1 MAHVSGDRVKETS
14 TTTGTGTLTLAGA
27 MPKFRPFSAVAA
39 NNDTAIYGAVHQ
51 TLDEWEVGIGTWLT
65 GNLLARTTVLA
76 SSNAGGLVN
85 FSAGT
90 KEVLNTPNAGFN
102 VPLIQL
108 AASAIP
114 AAPAAGN
121 LKVYTR
127 NRAGRMTLD
136 AIGPAGI
143 DTSFQPA
150 LFGND
155 VTMWLPGT
163 GTTVA
168 INMGVNWTARNAG
181 TGAAQAHPAIA
192 NTNDLTAMRRATF
205 GTGTTATGSS
215 GIQSGATVA
224 MRGNTNGRGGFFF
237 FARLGIETFAS
248 DIRVMVGLSA
258 FNAALAGEPS
268 AQNNSLIIGKD
279 SGDTNWQVMA
289 RDGSAVTKTNVGLA
303 MAANQVLDFT
313 MFCKANDTKVTVR
326 VVDPFSGTVYVN
338 NVDLTANLP
347 VNTTFL
353 YMHAQIMS
361 VTGVTAKLL
370 CLNRLYLERD
380 I

>member
-1 MAHVSGDRVKETS
+1 MAHVSGDRIKETT

-27 MPKFRPFSAVAA
+27 VAGFRPFSDVAA
-39 NNDTAIYGAVHQ
+39 NNDTLTCTTVHD
-51 TLDEWEVGIGTWLT
+51 TLPEWEVAIYTWQT
-65 GNLLARTTVLA
+65 GGLLARTTVLA
-76 SSNAGGLVN
+76 SSNAGAAVN
-85 FSAGT
+85 FSVGT
-90 KEVLNTPNAGFN
+90 KTVFNSLNAGFN
-102 VPLIQL
+102 IPLIQL
-108 AASAIP
+108 VGSGIP

-127 NRAGRMTLD
+127 NRAGRMTLEG
-136 AIGPAGI
+136 IGPAGL
-143 DTSFQPA
+143 DTAYQPA

-163 GTTVA
+163 GTTVS

-192 NTNDLTAMRRATF
+192 NTNNLTAMRRATF
-205 GTGTTATGSS
+205 GTGTTTTGSS

-258 FNAALAGEPS
+258 LNAALAGEPS

-303 MAANQVLDFT
+303 MAAGQVLDFT
-313 MFCKANDTKVTVR
+313 MFCKANDTKVTAR
-326 VVDPFSGTVYVN
+326 VVDPFSGTVYVD
-338 NVDLTANLP
+338 NVELTANLP

-361 VTGVTAKLL
+361 VTGTTAKLL

>member
-1 MAHVSGDRVKETS
+1 MAHVAGDRIKETT

-27 MPKFRPFSAVAA
+27 AAKFRAFSAIAV
-39 NNDTAIYGAVHQ
+39 NNDTATYSVVHQ

-65 GNLLARTTVLA
+65 GNLLARTTILA
-76 SSNAGGLVN
+76 SSNAGAAVN

-90 KEVLNTPNAGFN
+90 KDVFNTPNAGFN

-108 AASAIP
+108 AAGAIP
-114 AAPAAGN
+114 AAPSAG

-127 NRAGRMTLD
+127 SRAGRMTLEG
-136 AIGPAGI
+136 IGPAGL
-143 DTSFQPA
+143 DTAYQPA

-192 NTNDLTAMRRATF
+192 NTNNLTAMRRATF
-205 GTGTTATGSS
+205 GTGTTTTGSS

-258 FNAALAGEPS
+258 LNAALAGEPS

-279 SGDTNWQVMA
+279 STDTNWQVMA

-326 VVDPFSGTVYVN
+326 VVDPFSGTVYVD
-338 NVDLTANLP
+338 NVELTANLP

-361 VTGVTAKLL
+361 VTGTTAKLL
-370 CLNRLYLERD
+370 ALNRLYLERD